1 MQTTSIMVTDPGL
14 SALVEQTRNRYGRA
28 GLIALVEL
36 VRRELIQ
43 PGPGM
48 ENSLIVP

>member
-1 MQTTSIMVTDPGL
+1 MQSTTMMVTDPEL

-28 GLIALVEL
+28 GLVALVEL

-43 PGPGM
+43 PDPWTDK
-48 ENSLIVP
+48 SLIGP